1 MASDNVW
8 KLANRLE
15 EEFNLV
21 VDVETFH
28 RTRAG
33 RHLMCSG
40 AYSWIIAIREF
51 KGNKISGWLGGYE
64 ALTNYVTKK
73 HRIQLNSEI
82 EHDMELYYIPISQQ
96 EYDDAMDKAW
106 DILENMS
113 S

>member
-15 EEFNLV
+15 EEFNII

-40 AYSWIIAIREF
+40 AYSWMIAVREYN
-51 KGNKISGWLGGYE
+51 GNKISSWLGGYE
-64 ALTNYVTKK
+64 PLSKYVTKK
-73 HRIQLNSEI
+73 HKII
-82 EHDMELYYIPISQQ
+82 VDIDELHYNFELFYLPISQE
-96 EYDDAMDKAW
+96 EYDYAMDKAF
-106 DILENMS
+106 DIMKG
-113 S
+113 